1 MPVAHPFADLIGL
14 HVAPGQGGRA
24 TGHVDVGPQHLNPHG
39 VVHGAV
45 LVALADTTMG
55 SALYTQLERGQSCA
69 TIELKSSFVAPVREG
84 RIEAEAEAVRLGR
97 SVAFLECRLRVAGQ
111 LVLTASASFAVFAPR
126 G

>member
-1 MPVAHPFADLIGL
+1 MPVPHPFAELIGL

-24 TGHVDVGPQHLNPHG
+24 TGQLDVAAQHLNPHG

-69 TIELKSSFVAPVREG
+69 TIEIKTSFMGAVREG
-84 RIEAEAEAVRLGR
+84 RIEAEAEVVRLGR
-97 SVAFLECRLRVAGQ
+97 SVAFLECRLRAAGQ
-111 LVLTASASFAVFAPR
+111 LVGTASASFAVFAPR
-126 G
+126 A

>member
-1 MPVAHPFADLIGL
+1 MPVAHPFAELIGL
-14 HVAPGQGGRA
+14 HVAPGQGGHA
-24 TGHVDVGPQHLNPHG
+24 TGHLDVAPQHLNPHG

-69 TIELKSSFVAPVREG
+69 TIEIKSSFVAPVRQG
-84 RIEAEAEAVRLGR
+84 RVEAEAEVVRLGR
-97 SVAFLECRLRVAGQ
+97 SVAFLECRLRAAGQ
-111 LVLTASASFAVFAPR
+111 LVLTASASFAVIAPR